1 MLPPL
6 PKLALKHP
14 QTITEAGCFT
24 VLAVYFVS
32 YLLEPEGRLTYF
44 LMFLMQR
51 KFDSSEYI
59 TLDQS

>member
-1 MLPPL
+1 
-6 PKLALKHP
+6 
-14 QTITEAGCFT
+14 
-24 VLAVYFVS
+24 LAVYFVS